1 MNDNLDIYYL
11 SGYDILKKMITN
23 LKFEKNIRSKILNL
37 KNTVRTLYF

>member
-23 LKFEKNIRSKILNL
+23 LKFEKKYKGQR
-37 KNTVRTLYF
+37 F